1 MVQISIQLV
10 QNGFDKYEQDILTLI
25 RQSSQV
31 ESDGLLL
38 TELPPFI
45 SKLSS
50 LLDFS
55 ICDIQTPNLTLLQSQ
70 EQFLHSSQSDAL
82 MTDLVR
88 FTETLIKKINKI
100 EADFELDFES
110 IKTSLLEYFWAD
122 PKFCFVM
129 KGSGK
134 STILEI
140 IEEISLEDIS

>member
-110 IKTSLLEYFWAD
+110 IKTSLLEYF
-122 PKFCFVM
+122 
-129 KGSGK
+129 
-134 STILEI
+134 
-140 IEEISLEDIS
+140 